1 MYCPKCGALNDESSK
16 YCQKC
21 GEALEKSDLANINE
35 NQHAESYN
43 NTEKESNKLGIASL
57 ILGIISLLTSWG
69 SFCISIL
76 TGIVGLILGIK
87 SKAKKGVDKAGIILS
102 SIGLV
107 LTVLF
112 VIVTAMLLNATLLLS
127 DNTYYYGDGYSLE
140 HDKNWSVVTLSNDR
154 EALKYKNERSFLTP
168 VGSSPLSGS
177 KSNFDTTSEQE
188 ELYQTFYVLWNNDVN
203 NSTINIYGG
212 SNGFSKLTDD
222 IYYATYTYGVSATQ
236 IKGKYI
242 LLVSPE
248 KNVIL
253 SFMTNSSE
261 NVEEN
266 DKRALELLKNIN
278 ITKIYEQTSTK
289 QDDNSDGNVIH
300 DEELYNF
307 LISLRNW
314 NAYSKLRTGDLGKI
328 KSINGGWRILSDS
341 EVYWKFEDGQFW
353 WYKSLNDLDDN
364 YWYGTTQILIGKA
377 GIALA
382 DIEENKFDAMISN
395 SCGKITENDVY
406 TIVCT
411 PTKFILDGVDK
422 SNTDISEDITWIFVC
437 VLIDHGAEGIEAQVL
452 DPINADIK
460 YYVKIAD

>member
-35 NQHAESYN
+35 NQHAESYS

-57 ILGIISLLTSWG
+57 ILGIISLLTSLG
-69 SFCISIL
+69 SFRISIL

-87 SKAKKGVDKAGIILS
+87 SKVKKGVNKAGIVLS

-112 VIVTAMLLNATLLLS
+112 IIVATLLLS
-127 DNTYYYGDGYSLE
+127 DSAYYYGDGYSLKY
-140 HDKNWSVVTLSNDR
+140 DKNWSIVTLSNGQ
-154 EALKYKNERSFLTP
+154 EALKYKNESSFLIP
-168 VGSSPLSGS
+168 VGKSPLSGS
-177 KSNFDTTSEQE
+177 ISNFDTTSGQK
-188 ELYQTFYVLWNNDVN
+188 ELYQIFYDLWNNDVN
-203 NSTINIYGG
+203 NSTINIYSG

-248 KNVIL
+248 KNAIL
-253 SFMTNSSE
+253 SFMTNASE

-266 DKRALELLKNIN
+266 DKRAIESLKNIN
-278 ITKIYEQTSTK
+278 IIKIYEQTSTK
-289 QDDNSDGNVIH
+289 QDDNSDGNVIY
-300 DEELYNF
+300 DDELYDF
-307 LISLRNW
+307 LNSLRNW
-314 NAYSKLRTGDLGKI
+314 NAYSELRTGNLGKI

-377 GIALA
+377 GMAVA
-382 DIEENKFDAMISN
+382 DIDENKFDAMISN
-395 SCGKITENDVY
+395 SSGKITENDVY

-411 PTKFILDGVDK
+411 PTKFILNGVDK
-422 SNTDISEDITWIFVC
+422 SNTDILEGITWTYIC
-437 VLIDHGAEGIEAQVL
+437 VLVDHGTEGIEAQVL